1 MENFWNNIKVVHIDG
16 EEISRI
22 IFDMDLEERK
32 KVDSFKLYYAV
43 EQMKDQGNVDFK
55 NAWYTQAIK

>member
-55 NAWYTQAIK
+55 KAWYTQAIK

>member
-16 EEISRI
+16 EEIKKI
-22 IFDMDLEERK
+22 IFEMDFEERK